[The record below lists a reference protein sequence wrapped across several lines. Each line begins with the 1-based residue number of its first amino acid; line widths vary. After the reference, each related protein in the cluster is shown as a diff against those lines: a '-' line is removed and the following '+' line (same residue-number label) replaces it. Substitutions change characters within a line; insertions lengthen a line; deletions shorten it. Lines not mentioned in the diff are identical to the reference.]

1 MRILLLTLIRLMRI
15 TIFMKTRELIRL
27 LKQNGFIETNKGHNS
42 KHRKFEHPDGR
53 ETQVKK
59 GNKDIEGWLL
69 REQEK
74 QTKLKL
80 K

>member
-1 MRILLLTLIRLMRI
+1 M
-15 TIFMKTRELIRL
+15 